1 MNMNAKIAR
10 LASSLC
16 AIAALTIPVRISG
29 QSEKGKHHH
38 YKLIDVGTFPG
49 SSIYNMRV
57 TSNGSTPTEF
67 QQVLNNQ
74 GTLVGGADTAL
85 VNPFNCFNPF
95 NQSIECYVQHA
106 FVRQQGKLTDLG
118 TLPGGS
124 ASFAYFVSDN
134 GLIAGGSENG
144 NFDPNVGTLEYH
156 AVLWSNGTVTDLG
169 TLGGTSSLGAGVND
183 AGQVA
188 GFAQNATPD
197 PFSIAGLG
205 TQTRAFL
212 WQNGKMRDLHTLGGP
227 DSFAQFVNNN
237 GQVAGVSYTS
247 DTPDPNTG
255 LPPLD
260 PFIWENGKGM
270 KDLGNF
276 GGTNDFL
283 GPFLFGLNN
292 GGEVTGTMALT
303 GDQIYHAFL
312 WDGKKLIDL
321 NTSSGGLGG
330 NFSFAQGFNDAGQ
343 VVGIASLAGDQ
354 LFHAFVWQNGV
365 MTDLGTLHGDPCS
378 EAQSI
383 NSSGQVVGASQSA
396 AGGCNFYTRAFL
408 WENGGPSVDLNNLVP
423 PGSGLFLLNGAWIN
437 DKGEITGRGA
447 PTGCGDADICG
458 HAFLLIPCD
467 ANHPN
472 LEGCD
477 YSLVDAAAAAG
488 ADSAEDSNTSPL
500 TSSQTKLLP
509 AEITARFRSSMT
521 ARNRRYGALQASPR
535 Q

>member
-1 MNMNAKIAR
+1 M
-10 LASSLC
+10 C
-16 AIAALTIPVRISG
+16 ALAALTIPRTAHG
-29 QSEKGKHHH
+29 QSDNGKHHH

-49 SSIYNMRV
+49 LSIYNTRV

-67 QQVLNNQ
+67 QQVLNDQ
-74 GTLVGGADTAL
+74 GTLVGGADTPL
-85 VNPFNCFNPF
+85 VNPYNCFSPF

-106 FVRQQGKLTDLG
+106 FAWQKGKLMDLG
-118 TLPGGS
+118 TLAEGS
-124 ASFAYFVSDN
+124 ASFAYFISDSR
-134 GLIAGGSENG
+134 LITGGSENG

-156 AVLWSNGTVTDLG
+156 AVLWNKGTTTDLG
-169 TLGGTSSLGAGVND
+169 TLGGTSSLGTGVND
-183 AGQVA
+183 AGQVI

-212 WQNGKMRDLHTLGGP
+212 WQSGKMRDLHTLGGS
-227 DSFAQFVNNN
+227 DSFAQYVNNN

-247 DTPDPNTG
+247 DIPDPNTG

-276 GGTNDFL
+276 GGTNDCC

-330 NFSFAQGFNDAGQ
+330 NYSFAQGLNDAGE
-343 VVGIASLAGDQ
+343 VVGIASLPGDQ
-354 LFHAFVWQNGV
+354 LFQAFLWQNGV

-396 AGGCNFYTRAFL
+396 AGGCNFYTRALL
-408 WENGGPSVDLNNLVP
+408 WENGGPSVDLNNLIP
-423 PGSGLFLLNGAWIN
+423 PHSELLLLNASWIN
-437 DKGEITGRGA
+437 DKGEITGRGT
-447 PTGCGDADICG
+447 PPGCGDGDICG

-472 LEGCD
+472 VEGCD
-477 YSLVDAAAAAG
+477 YSLVDASAAAG
-488 ADSAEDSNTSPL
+488 VDAAEDSHTSPL
-500 TSSQTKLLP
+500 TSSETKLS
-509 AEITARFRSSMT
+509 ATGMVARFR
-521 ARNRRYGALQASPR
+521 ALAADRNHRYGALQASPR